1 MSSKTLHE
9 WAAEL
14 ASERGHSV
22 EQWEAA
28 IQRAIQRG
36 TLGFF
41 IESTAPR
48 IPRILES
55 ELNDWLTQRNGE
67 TELTAPQPLPLNKA
81 PRSFRQPASPGTG
94 HHASRLTI
102 GMRL

>member
-1 MSSKTLHE
+1 MSSKTLPE

-14 ASERGHSV
+14 ASERGHSPA
-22 EQWEAA
+22 EWESAMV
-28 IQRAIQRG
+28 RAIRRG
-36 TLGFF
+36 TLGCFV
-41 IESTAPR
+41 ESTSPR

-67 TELTAPQPLPLNKA
+67 SELNAPPLPANRA
-81 PRSFRQPASPGTG
+81 PRSFRRPASPGTG

>member
-1 MSSKTLHE
+1 MTSKTLHE
-9 WAAEL
+9 WADHL
-14 ASERGHSV
+14 TIERGHSPA
-22 EQWEAA
+22 EWEAA
-28 IQRAIQRG
+28 MVRAIRRG
-36 TLGFF
+36 TLSFF